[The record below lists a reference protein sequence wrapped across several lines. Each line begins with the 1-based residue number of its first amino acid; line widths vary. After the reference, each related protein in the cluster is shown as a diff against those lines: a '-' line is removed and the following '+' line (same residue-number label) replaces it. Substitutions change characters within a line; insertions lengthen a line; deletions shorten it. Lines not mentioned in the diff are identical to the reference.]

1 MAEVTAPA
9 LPKTPHQTRRQPG
22 SPRSVSAPQAEHKT
36 RPGLGLPA
44 ACGPRRS
51 LAHGDGNAL

>member
-1 MAEVTAPA
+1 MAEVTAPLSGK
-9 LPKTPHQTRRQPG
+9 LPTRRDG
-22 SPRSVSAPQAEHKT
+22 SLRSVSAPQAERKT